1 MSKLVQNTTDTKS
14 WLKATYN
21 GLVGKTF
28 RGNYNGELPMPQ
40 TGNVRDVI
48 IVKDSLDTTLAGISS
63 DVRQEYGDTVW
74 KGITGPEDSRRHT
87 EYWLWVE
94 PVLSSVLASGTD
106 YNFRIDRCEPF
117 QCSGGTFSYGVSIKV
132 SRA

>member
-1 MSKLVQNTTDTKS
+1 MSKLVQDTTDTIT

-48 IVKDSLDTTLAGISS
+48 IVQDSLDKTLAEISS
-63 DVRQEYGDTVW
+63 DVLQKYGDTVW
-74 KGITGPEDSRRHT
+74 KGITGPKDSKSYT
-87 EYWLWVE
+87 KYWLWVE
-94 PVLSSVLASGTD
+94 PVFSSVLPIRTD

>member
-1 MSKLVQNTTDTKS
+1 MTQF
-14 WLKATYN
+14 
-21 GLVGKTF
+21 GK
-28 RGNYNGELPMPQ
+28 ELLDQ
-40 TGNVRDVI
+40 KTVDAI
-48 IVKDSLDTTLAGISS
+48 QDSLDETLAGISS

-74 KGITGPEDSRRHT
+74 KGITGPEDSRRYT

-94 PVLSSVLASGTD
+94 PVFSSVLPIGTD

>member
-1 MSKLVQNTTDTKS
+1 MANQVDPTIT

-40 TGNVRDVI
+40 TGNVRDII
-48 IVKDSLDTTLAGISS
+48 IVKDSLDTTLAGISR
-63 DVRQEYGDTVW
+63 DVLQKYGSEVW
-74 KGITGPEDSRRHT
+74 KGITGPKDSFRYT

-94 PVLSSVLASGTD
+94 PAFSSDLSKGNN
-106 YNFRIDRCEPF
+106 YNFKIEHCLPF
-117 QCSGGTFSYGVSIKV
+117 QCGGGTFSYGVSIKV
-132 SRA
+132 SLP

>member
-1 MSKLVQNTTDTKS
+1 
-14 WLKATYN
+14 
-21 GLVGKTF
+21 
-28 RGNYNGELPMPQ
+28 MPQ

-48 IVKDSLDTTLAGISS
+48 IVKDSLDTTLLAGISR
-63 DVRQEYGDTVW
+63 DVLQKYGSEVW
-74 KGITGPEDSRRHT
+74 KGITGPKDSFRYT

-94 PVLSSVLASGTD
+94 PVFSSVLPIGTD

>member
-1 MSKLVQNTTDTKS
+1 MANQVDPTIT

-21 GLVGKTF
+21 DLVGKTF
-28 RGNYNGELPMPQ
+28 RGDYNGGLPMPQ

-63 DVRQEYGDTVW
+63 DVLQKYGSEVW
-74 KGITGPEDSRRHT
+74 KGITGPKDSVHYT
-87 EYWLWVE
+87 KYWLWVE
-94 PVLSSVLASGTD
+94 PAFSSDLSKGNN
-106 YNFRIDRCEPF
+106 YNFKIEHCLPF

-132 SRA
+132 SLA